1 MTERAGSRWGDRWVR
16 PAHYSD
22 RVHGRVVWWAAA
34 VIAVVL
40 LATVIP
46 TPGLEQLRS
55 WADQLGPWFP
65 VAFFAAYATV
75 TVAPIPRSTFTY
87 SAAVLFT
94 PAVAIPCSL
103 LATGISAAL
112 AFGGV
117 RRLGHER
124 TAALRADPRVA
135 AVDLRL
141 RRRGWL
147 SVGSLRLVP
156 AVPFSVVNYAAA
168 LTSIPFRQFLPAT
181 VVGSTPGTVAAVLLG
196 HSLTEGDG
204 AAALWATAAFAAVG
218 LVGMVV
224 DSRLPVREPAR
235 DDRNHRNDRDDPED
249 PENRDDDEV
258 GPDS

>member
-1 MTERAGSRWGDRWVR
+1 MIWWV
-16 PAHYSD
+16 A
-22 RVHGRVVWWAAA
+22 VV
-34 VIAVVL
+34 VAVVL

-46 TPGLEQLRS
+46 TPGLDQLRT
-55 WADQLGPWFP
+55 WADQSGAWFP
-65 VAFFAAYATV
+65 VAFFTAYAIV

-87 SAAVLFT
+87 SAAVLFA

-103 LATGISAAL
+103 LASAVSASL

-117 RRLGHER
+117 RRLGHRR
-124 TAALRADPRVA
+124 TAALRTDPRIA

-156 AVPFSVVNYAAA
+156 AVPYSVVNYAAA
-168 LTSIPFRQFLPAT
+168 LTSIPFTQFLLAT
-181 VVGSTPGTVAAVLLG
+181 VIGSTPGTVAAVLLG

-204 AAALWATAAFAAVG
+204 AAALWASVAFAAVG

-235 DDRNHRNDRDDPED
+235 DD
-249 PENRDDDEV
+249 DEA

>member
-1 MTERAGSRWGDRWVR
+1 MR
-16 PAHYSD
+16 
-22 RVHGRVVWWAAA
+22 GRVIWWVGA
-34 VIAVVL
+34 VFVVVL
-40 LATVIP
+40 VATLVP
-46 TPGLEQLRS
+46 TPGLGQLRS

-65 VAFFAAYATV
+65 VAFFTAYAIV

-103 LATGISAAL
+103 LASAISASV
-112 AFGGV
+112 AFAGV

-124 TAALRADPRVA
+124 TAGLRADPRIA
-135 AVDLRL
+135 SVDIRL

-156 AVPFSVVNYAAA
+156 AVPYSVVNYAAA

-181 VVGSTPGTVAAVLLG
+181 VIGSTPGTVAAVLLG

-204 AAALWATAAFAAVG
+204 GAALWATVAFAAVG

-224 DSRLPVREPAR
+224 DARLPVREPA
-235 DDRNHRNDRDDPED
+235 H
-249 PENRDDDEV
+249 DDEA

>member
-1 MTERAGSRWGDRWVR
+1 MWWV
-16 PAHYSD
+16 A
-22 RVHGRVVWWAAA
+22 VV
-34 VIAVVL
+34 VAVVL

-46 TPGLEQLRS
+46 VPGLDQLRN

-65 VAFFAAYATV
+65 VAFFTAYAIV

-87 SAAVLFT
+87 SAAVLFA

-103 LATGISAAL
+103 LASAISASL

-124 TAALRADPRVA
+124 TAALRADPRIA

-156 AVPFSVVNYAAA
+156 AVPYSVVNYAAA
-168 LTSIPFRQFLPAT
+168 LTSIPFRQFLLAT
-181 VVGSTPGTVAAVLLG
+181 VIGSTPGTVAAVLLG

-224 DSRLPVREPAR
+224 DSRLPVRESVR
-235 DDRNHRNDRDDPED
+235 DDDEVAESGVTED
-249 PENRDDDEV
+249 PAADQGHDDEV
-258 GPDS
+258 GPDP